1 MLQERMTET
10 VRGDIL
16 SNKYTEGTNWIKS
29 HLAKI
34 QTSTAFA
41 YIVCCFIITWK
52 LRLSYSRSFKKSFRN
67 PTRVKSSWGRSPID
81 TQGTYLVSLQIYSG
95 SEPFPKVALNSYSNF
110 LNVGGSMNQPLA
122 KHCQKLKTMN
132 EGSVVLLLFMLQLGF
147 PVKPISCTAFMEM
160 RLLIFFCH
168 KLHWC
173 EKTWFFSGWWC
184 ILRWVHREHLLLC
197 HGARKTLFWPSSNS
211 VKKVKSKIFHLKKT
225 LERVIVDLLF

>member
-52 LRLSYSRSFKKSFRN
+52 LRLSNSRSFKKSFRN
-67 PTRVKSSWGRSPID
+67 PTRVPGGGSP

-160 RLLIFFCH
+160 RLLIFSAINCFGVN
-168 KLHWC
+168 KNDSFRVDGV
-173 EKTWFFSGWWC
+173 FFAEC
-184 ILRWVHREHLLLC
+184 IAGAHLC
-197 HGARKTLFWPSSNS
+197 VMVSARK
-211 VKKVKSKIFHLKKT
+211 KVVLTFFKFCSKSWIANFYLKKT